1 MRKMRKTGKC
11 KTIIFSLVSCLM
23 MSFFSGAQVLAAD
36 AKLQN
41 SDTLYHDISYEDE
54 LSEAEKVL
62 SLGDI
67 SNVTTKLV
75 LPYSY
80 GIHINIDWKSSDESV
95 VDLKGNVTASMD
107 SEKDVTLAATLSST
121 KIGETKTK
129 EFVVHVPKMSV
140 EDILNQD
147 AKETQEYIDY
157 IINTGYVLPDSKEL
171 GIRSD
176 ISWELLSGEA
186 EIKDGK
192 LLKTKSSLER
202 QPVVLKATLKYE
214 GKTKEVEIKNIVL
227 LDKYVGY
234 ILSYFAGK
242 NESKEMYIAYSY
254 DGVHWMRLNS
264 ADAVL
269 TPKKGNRQIRDPYI
283 MRKKD
288 GSFAVFATNG
298 WTSPMITIWDS
309 ENLETFDNE
318 RLCKLAEKGGV
329 SSGFHTWA
337 PECTYDP
344 IEDIYYVY
352 WSDPKANGGV
362 GQIYYNTT
370 KDFENYSQAE
380 VFFEREFFIIDASIK
395 KYKGDYYMVY
405 DDATGDN
412 DTGNG
417 GRRIYAAKADSIKAG
432 NFYPYSGVLSEGIAE
447 GPFLLNNFKD
457 NSWFVYYDYFSQ
469 HKFGLTTIDDLTT
482 DNWEY
487 KGVCDTMPWE
497 EVRHGGAIPVTEKE
511 MKKIL
516 AKWGKD
522 APEVSEIK
530 EPKEV
535 KAFTGTTN
543 ISEIELPKSVEV
555 VFSDGKIA
563 NIEAKWN
570 TADISFEN
578 EGKITING
586 DLGKGEFDYENPDS
600 KSPQITINIERKP
613 TSITLFIIIGIG
625 VLVLAGAVVVVINK
639 KKNK

>member
-1 MRKMRKTGKC
+1 MVFLCRE
-11 KTIIFSLVSCLM
+11 
-23 MSFFSGAQVLAAD
+23 QVIAAD

-41 SDTLYHDISYEDE
+41 SDTLYHDMSYEDE
-54 LSEAEKVL
+54 LSEAERVL

-75 LPYSY
+75 LPKSY
-80 GIHINIDWKSSDESV
+80 GIHINIDWKSSDMSV
-95 VDLKGNVTASMD
+95 VDLNGNVIANMD
-107 SEKDVTLAATLSST
+107 SEKEVTLTATISST
-121 KIGETKTK
+121 KIEDKKTK
-129 EFVVHVPKMSV
+129 EFVVHVPQMSV
-140 EDILNQD
+140 EEILNRD
-147 AKETQEYIDY
+147 AKEAQEYIDY

-176 ISWELLSGEA
+176 IKWELLSGEA
-186 EIKDGK
+186 EIKDDK

-202 QPVVLKATLKYE
+202 QPLVLKATLKYE

-309 ENLETFDNE
+309 ENLETFENE

-337 PECTYDP
+337 PECNYDP

-370 KDFENYSQAE
+370 KDFENYSQAA
-380 VFFEREFFIIDASIK
+380 VLFEREFFVIDASIK

-417 GRRIYAAKADSIKAG
+417 GRRIYAAKADSLKAG
-432 NFYPYSGVLSEGIAE
+432 NFYPYSGVLSEGVAE
-447 GPFLLNNFKD
+447 GPFLLHNFRD
-457 NSWFVYYDYFSQ
+457 DSWFVYYDYYSQ

-487 KGVCDTMPWE
+487 KGVSDTMPWE

-511 MKKIL
+511 MEKIL
-516 AKWGKD
+516 KKWGKD
-522 APEVSEIK
+522 VPQVSDIK
-530 EPKEV
+530 QPKEV
-535 KAFTGTTN
+535 KAFTGKN
-543 ISEIELPKSVEV
+543 NLSEIKLPKSVEV
-555 VFSDGKIA
+555 MLSDGRIA
-563 NIEAKWN
+563 NIEVKWD
-570 TADISFEN
+570 TSEISLEN
-578 EGKITING
+578 ERKITING
-586 DLGKGEFDYENPDS
+586 DLGKGDCLYENPDN
-600 KSPQITINIERKP
+600 KSSQLIINIERKH
-613 TSITLFIIIGIG
+613 SSAALLVIISVGMLI
-625 VLVLAGAVVVVINK
+625 LVGAIIVIIHK
-639 KKNK
+639 KKNKNI